1 MQELRGRYDIFELPQ
16 QPCRFAVT
24 EAMCVTTNGIVKADG
39 HAVMGAGIA
48 KQANDYF
55 HLSEKL
61 GGYLK
66 QYGNRAFNLGVY
78 QRSHVNLPAPIYF
91 NVFTLPTKHHW
102 KEDSDITLICK
113 SCEQLVEM
121 CDKFGITKC
130 YLTPP
135 GCGCGNLSYEN
146 LVRPWISMIL
156 DDRFIVVDN
165 RTNVVLC

>member
-66 QYGNRAFNLGVY
+66 QYGISVVMLIYLLLYILMFLLY
-78 QRSHVNLPAPIYF
+78 QLSITGKRTAILRLFASLVN
-91 NVFTLPTKHHW
+91 N
-102 KEDSDITLICK
+102 
-113 SCEQLVEM
+113 
-121 CDKFGITKC
+121 
-130 YLTPP
+130 
-135 GCGCGNLSYEN
+135 
-146 LVRPWISMIL
+146 
-156 DDRFIVVDN
+156 
-165 RTNVVLC
+165 